1 LLFGPV
7 DWPGGLARWIGT
19 VQMPKPFV
27 IGLTGNIATGKSTVL
42 RYLAAKGAHVIDADQ
57 LTHRAM
63 APGGVAYR
71 AIVATFG
78 NAIVATDGSINR
90 PALGQIVF
98 NDPTALQRLEAI
110 LHPAVYDLA
119 LAEVGQTEAP
129 VVVIEAIKLL
139 EARNLLRLCDE
150 TWVITSGEETQLR
163 RLRQERNMDAA
174 EAQRRM
180 AAQSPQ
186 AEKVRQADRV
196 IVNDGDLAALFAQ
209 LDRFWS
215 EIEHKWTV

>member
-1 LLFGPV
+1 
-7 DWPGGLARWIGT
+7 
-19 VQMPKPFV
+19 MPKPFV

>member
-1 LLFGPV
+1 
-7 DWPGGLARWIGT
+7 
-19 VQMPKPFV
+19 
-27 IGLTGNIATGKSTVL
+27 
-42 RYLAAKGAHVIDADQ
+42 

-78 NAIVATDGSINR
+78 NAIVATDVSINR

-119 LAEVGQTEAP
+119 LAEVSQTEAP

-150 TWVITSGEETQLR
+150 TWVVTSSEETQLR
-163 RLRQERNMDAA
+163 RLHQERNMDAA

-196 IVNDGDLAALFAQ
+196 IVNEGDLAALFAQ
-209 LDRFWS
+209 LDRLWS